1 MNWKKGAVVCSLLLA
16 TGCVEEKIIIRG
28 GWQNWQAVYGEKWPL
43 TRPEG
48 MFHCT
53 KFGGKAGKMHSLTFW
68 SEGYDYHL
76 IPNVKRENGFYP
88 IDLIVKPDPKNPG
101 KKMDT
106 DLVLKEGLTWCEKGY
121 ELRGP

>member
-1 MNWKKGAVVCSLLLA
+1 
-16 TGCVEEKIIIRG
+16 
-28 GWQNWQAVYGEKWPL
+28 
-43 TRPEG
+43 

-53 KFGGKAGKMHSLTFW
+53 YFMGKVHSLTFW

-106 DLVLKEGLTWCEKGY
+106 DLVLKEGLKWCEKGY
-121 ELRGP
+121 KLQGP